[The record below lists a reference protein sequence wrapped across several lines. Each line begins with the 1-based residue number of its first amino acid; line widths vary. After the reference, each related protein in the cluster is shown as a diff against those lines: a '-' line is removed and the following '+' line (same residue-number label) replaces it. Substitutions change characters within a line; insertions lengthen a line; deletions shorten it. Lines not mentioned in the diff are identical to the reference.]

1 MRSAS
6 QQQYVL
12 LWYAKS
18 NRHLA
23 FVCQVGAYLLAG
35 MWPFSSKRERLTEE
49 QQQKI
54 RKKCKSLL
62 SAYSTCAKVYRN
74 DPSKCER
81 LETRLVECYATQCP
95 SCQAQVED
103 FQDCLLGTGSIVGG
117 IVGNECSKQV
127 EDMRKCL
134 AKLHL
139 YPIK

>member
-1 MRSAS
+1 M
-6 QQQYVL
+6 
-12 LWYAKS
+12 
-18 NRHLA
+18 
-23 FVCQVGAYLLAG
+23 LAG
-35 MWPFSSKRERLTEE
+35 MWPFSSKRDRLSEE

-62 SAYSTCAKVYRN
+62 SAYSTCAKVYQN

-95 SCQAQVED
+95 KCQAQVEA
-103 FQDCLLGTGSIVGG
+103 FRDCLLGTSSIVGG
-117 IVGNECSKQV
+117 IVGNECSRQV